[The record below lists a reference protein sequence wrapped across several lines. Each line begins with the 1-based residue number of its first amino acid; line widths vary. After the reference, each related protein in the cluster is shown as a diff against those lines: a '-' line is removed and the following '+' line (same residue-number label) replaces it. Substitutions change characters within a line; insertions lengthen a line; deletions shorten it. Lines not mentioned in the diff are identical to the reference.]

1 MASYERSEI
10 MFAVAMHY
18 TVKQL
23 TDLIGPKSDTDDLV
37 AEIPKFKKIAQGK
50 SIAYGSSN
58 IQKGFVGLIDTSDK
72 SINDMVKGIT
82 AALAFKKFLPSGV
95 ADSSPK
101 AYMTGDIWP
110 KEVEPFSISAYGFSS
125 YNSSDVIV
133 TYNNVEYYGV
143 SLKKKPT
150 DRSADPTIINK
161 VFDSILNARRENT
174 GKAMPKVS
182 SAKTPKQA
190 NDKNAEIF
198 GIIRA
203 QLQEAKGNYFAGL
216 VQQAISKGIFDAK
229 DVVGYTKTLKGDRKI
244 EVLYESAGRN
254 KKLFPDAYINTK
266 GWKKAPKSVWEDPT
280 KTGTPYDVIKSA
292 LKDPNSMRYFVNNE
306 LGKRNNEL
314 WSEYL
319 KIMNDH
325 AETFANTLLNLVL
338 KTMLYEE
345 LTIDK
350 LNSKDFSFFLVT
362 GTGTA
367 NLKTK
372 KISVTPGQVVPLKTI
387 LCGLTRF
394 KKKYASFKY
403 EMILDEK
410 KKEATLA
417 RSRTNT
423 SDDVDSEESG
433 AAKIYFTLQRGGIT
447 ILDLELRY
455 KGTFTAQP
463 QFFATI
469 NQEFKDFLK
478 KECKLKV

>member
-1 MASYERSEI
+1 

-18 TVKQL
+18 TVERLKK
-23 TDLIGPKSDTDDLV
+23 LIGPGSDTDDLV

-50 SIAYGSSN
+50 SIAYGSPA
-58 IQKGFVGLIDTSDK
+58 IQKGFVSLIDTSDK

-110 KEVEPFSISAYGFSS
+110 KEVQPFSVSAYGFSS
-125 YNSSDVIV
+125 YNSSDIIV
-133 TYNNVEYYGV
+133 TYNDVEYYGV

-174 GKAMPKVS
+174 GKATPKTS

-190 NDKNAEIF
+190 IDKNAEVF
-198 GIIRA
+198 AIIRG
-203 QLQEAKGNYFAGL
+203 QLQTAKGNYFAGL
-216 VQQAISKGIFDAK
+216 VQQAISDGIIDAK
-229 DVVGYTKTLKGDRKI
+229 DVVGYTKSLKGDRKI

-266 GWKKAPKSVWEDPT
+266 GWKNAPKSVWEDPT
-280 KTGTPYDVIKSA
+280 KTGTPYDVVKSA
-292 LKDPNSMRYFVNNE
+292 LKNDKSMRYFVNNE

-319 KIMNDH
+319 KIMNNNAD
-325 AETFANTLLNLVL
+325 TFANTLLNLVL

-350 LNSKDFSFFLVT
+350 LNSKDFGFFLVT

-387 LCGLTRF
+387 ICGLSRY
-394 KKKYASFKY
+394 KKYYAKTKY
-403 EMILDEK
+403 EMVLDEK

-417 RSRTNT
+417 RSKMNT
-423 SDDVDSEESG
+423 SDNVESEESG
-433 AAKIYFTLQRGGIT
+433 AAKIYFILKRGDIT

-478 KECKLKV
+478 RECKLKI